1 MSEEIH
7 NVGDLVRPIPEEME
21 TYGFSVDEQA
31 YFANDRIFQVV
42 SVNPHGNT
50 MEVKPLSKRPGDPK
64 TPANGFFHRRF
75 KRV

>member
-7 NVGDLVRPIPEEME
+7 NVGDLVRPISHEME
-21 TYGFSVDEQA
+21 TFRFSASEKT
-31 YFANDRIFQVV
+31 YFASDRIFQVV